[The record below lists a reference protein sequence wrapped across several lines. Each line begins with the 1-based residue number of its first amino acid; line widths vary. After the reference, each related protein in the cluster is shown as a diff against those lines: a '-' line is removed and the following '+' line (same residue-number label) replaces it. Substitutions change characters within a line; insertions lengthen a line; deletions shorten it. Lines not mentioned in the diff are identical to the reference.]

1 MQKKYGVFAFMS
13 LSLFFSMVQSSGA
26 SIALNEIA
34 VPCRQKDSDP
44 AFLRSCQDVIEGKM
58 SGKTETDKIPG
69 ILNQLDQQLRTDI
82 ELGYG
87 FAKCKDEKG
96 EKYECPAPNGP
107 GFYDYSAG
115 VENLKVYHF
124 SERTCSLFPN
134 FFNDHQGE
142 KTKNH
147 HGQSCGEPTCIYVD
161 VDPEYI
167 LGVCVGVTVHRS
179 LYLGSQSPNEKYCTD
194 KGKGELERAYF
205 AGALIQAFD
214 YYRREVRNEISENK
228 RIKISSNCSEAARAV
243 YDLSQQAN
251 QQSLAMSSSLKKD
264 VGGRANI
271 ADIIN
276 CEKNF
281 ERNSS
286 ENSVGMDVGNLRQS
300 AQHLC
305 AARGSIE
312 SSFIQLARCEVAT
325 RAGKAFRKTF
335 KTLNDFALELRSEEG
350 SGPQGSECKSKCN
363 PEEDSHRKC
372 EQKLNQCAAEFADS
386 RVSSIQSPAQIC
398 NDEVEH
404 KCRSCGGATRC
415 ATSHANSC
423 YLRELPRFVKS
434 KSEIWKTE

>member
-1 MQKKYGVFAFMS
+1 MKKKYNVFALIS
-13 LSLFFSMVQSSGA
+13 LSLFFFTVEWGWATSAV
-26 SIALNEIA
+26 NELA
-34 VPCRQKDSDP
+34 VPCRQKETDP
-44 AFLRSCQDVIEGKM
+44 KFLRSCQDVIEGKVN
-58 SGKTETDKIPG
+58 GKTETDKIPG
-69 ILNQLDQQLRTDI
+69 VLAQLDQQLKTDI

-87 FAKCKDEKG
+87 FVKCKDEKG
-96 EKYECPAPNGP
+96 EKYDCPAPNGP

-115 VENLKVYHF
+115 VENIKVYHF
-124 SERTCSLFPN
+124 AEKTCSLFPN
-134 FFNDHQGE
+134 FFNDQQSE

-147 HGQSCGEPTCIYVD
+147 HGQLCGDPVCTYVD
-161 VDPEYI
+161 VEPEYV

-179 LYLGSQSPNEKYCTD
+179 LYLGSRSPNEKYCID

-214 YYRREVRNEISENK
+214 YFRREVRNEISENK
-228 RIKISSNCSEAARAV
+228 KIKISSNCSEAARAV

-251 QQSLAMSSSLKKD
+251 QQSVSMSASLKKD
-264 VGGRANI
+264 VGSRANI

-276 CEKNF
+276 CEKGF
-281 ERNSS
+281 ERNST
-286 ENSVGMDVGNLRQS
+286 ENSVGMDVGNFRQS

-305 AARGSIE
+305 AARGALE

-350 SGPQGSECKSKCN
+350 SGPQGSECKNKCN
-363 PEEDSHRKC
+363 PEEDSQSKC
-372 EQKLNQCAAEFADS
+372 ESKLNQCAAEFADP
-386 RVSSIQSPAQIC
+386 RTSSIQSPAQIC

-415 ATSHANSC
+415 ATTHANSC
-423 YLRELPRFVKS
+423 YLRELPRFVKA